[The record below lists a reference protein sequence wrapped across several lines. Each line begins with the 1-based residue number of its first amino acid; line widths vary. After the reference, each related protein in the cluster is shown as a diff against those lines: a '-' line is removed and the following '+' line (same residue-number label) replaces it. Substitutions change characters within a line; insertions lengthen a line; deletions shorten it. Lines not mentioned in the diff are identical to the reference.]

1 MKPIFSF
8 LEEDVAGIQELE
20 RELMT
25 LEPGVLDIL
34 EQLPESQ
41 RQLMEGYLYG
51 MRELQG
57 MQVRYAY
64 KKGCQRKE
72 HKQ

>member
-1 MKPIFSF
+1 MKPIFS
-8 LEEDVAGIQELE
+8 LPEEDAAAIQELE
-20 RELMT
+20 RELMA

-41 RQLMEGYLYG
+41 RLLMEGYLYG

-64 KKGCQRKE
+64 KKGCQRNG